1 MAGYISNEEYKKA
14 FEEKFR
20 SQNEWYD
27 ELRVKRFI
35 HPEEIKTWREGIA
48 KDLSDEQFNQMV
60 NDIAKDRE
68 AEKMKQFMTVEE
80 LYKKLGEMIF
90 AGHGKDFVNIKSEDM
105 DYLADKSFVNDI
117 KIGEDYTIEINV

>member
-20 SQNEWYD
+20 SQNEWYN

-35 HPEEIKTWREGIA
+35 HDEEIKEWRGTIA
-48 KDLSDEQFNQMV
+48 SGLTEEQFTKMV
-60 NDIAKDRE
+60 NDIAIDRE
-68 AEKMKQFMTVEE
+68 KEKMNIYLTVEE

-90 AGHGKDFVNIKSEDM
+90 DGHGKDFVNIKSEDM

>member
-1 MAGYISNEEYKKA
+1 MAGYINNEEHNKA

-20 SQNEWYD
+20 LQNEWYD

-35 HPEEIKTWREGIA
+35 YPEEIKTWREGIA
-48 KDLSDEQFNQMV
+48 KGLSEEQFTKMV

-90 AGHGKDFVNIKSEDM
+90 AGHGKDFVNIKSEDI
-105 DYLADKSFVNDI
+105 DYLADKSFVDDI
-117 KIGEDYTIEINV
+117 KIGNDYTIEINV

>member
-35 HPEEIKTWREGIA
+35 HPEEIKTWRDGIA
-48 KDLSDEQFNQMV
+48 KDLTEEEFTKMI

>member
-14 FEEKFR
+14 FEEKYR
-20 SQNEWYD
+20 SQNEWYN

-35 HPEEIKTWREGIA
+35 HDEEIKEWRGTIA
-48 KDLSDEQFNQMV
+48 SGLTEEQFTKMV
-60 NDIAKDRE
+60 NDIAIDRE
-68 AEKMKQFMTVEE
+68 KEQMNIYLTVEE
-80 LYKKLGEMIF
+80 LYNKLGEIIF